1 MDINLNDY
9 IDRLQTSVSVVYE
22 CQDIAPTG
30 GIAIKCVEPID
41 APNHTRT
48 FITDNTD
55 LVLTVPIPE
64 IEITPEIDTALWKS
78 LENSSVLISKGRLVT

>member
-1 MDINLNDY
+1 MDIYLNDY
-9 IDRLQTSVSVVYE
+9 IDQLQTPVSVMYE

-30 GIAIKCVEPID
+30 GMTKKYVEPIEK
-41 APNHTRT
+41 PSHTRT
-48 FITDNTD
+48 FITDDTN

-78 LENSSVLISKGRLVT
+78 LEASSVLISKGRLVT